1 MNQINLKSKFLG
13 GMFGS
18 ALGDCIGELAFRY
31 GNEQTLLTQVKNK
44 KVLRYTD
51 DTAMAIGIAKTITST
66 SANWSTQELG
76 ETFHNNYN
84 EEPYRG
90 YGSGPPQI
98 FRIVERKDQSYTD
111 VAKNLFGGDGSY
123 GNGAS
128 MRIAPLGIFYYDK
141 SDIYMIAKKSA
152 IATHTHPLGIDGA
165 AILAKT
171 LSLMVPKEPGEI
183 PIQEKIEILNELI
196 NFSHTDKYK
205 KTLEKVKKLIEKD
218 ETLSKAEEIIGSGVL
233 SYTSVPFSI
242 FAFLYNSESYG
253 QNLIDTVLISRDR
266 DTVGA
271 MVGGLLGAYLG
282 IEEIPD
288 NWIQKLE
295 NKDYIENLAIKLY
308 ELKKGL

>member
-1 MNQINLKSKFLG
+1 MNQRNLKSKFLG
-13 GMFGS
+13 GMIGS

-31 GNEQTLLTQVKNK
+31 GNKQDLLAQVKNK
-44 KVLRYTD
+44 EFIRYTD
-51 DTAMAIGIAKTITST
+51 DTAMAIGIAETIIST
-66 SANWSTQELG
+66 DGNWSTQNLG
-76 ETFHNNYN
+76 DTFHNNYN

-98 FRIVERKDQSYTD
+98 FRIVENTGQSYNE
-111 VAKNLFGGDGSY
+111 VANTLFGGEGSY

-128 MRIAPLGIFYYDK
+128 MRIAPLGLFYYDAP
-141 SDIYMIAKKSA
+141 DIYMIAKKSV

-165 AILAKT
+165 AILAKL
-171 LSLMVPKEPGEI
+171 LSLMVPKEPKDI
-183 PIQEKIEILNELI
+183 TTKEKIEILNELI

-205 KTLEKVKKLIEKD
+205 NTLKKVKQLIQKNES
-218 ETLSKAEEIIGSGVL
+218 LNKAENIIGSGVL

-242 FAFLYNSESYG
+242 FTFLYNPESYE

-282 IEEIPD
+282 IDAIPK

-295 NKDYIENLAIKLY
+295 NKDYIENLGIKLY
-308 ELKKGL
+308 ELKKG